1 MADLRSAAI
10 GASAPEGHPPATIRT
25 GRTLTELGGHS
36 VSGPLGATSASVEH
50 VFDTSCFEGT
60 PPAGAAREEDWFDPA
75 WLDQVPEPTDTG
87 PPPMSPPPMSECAP
101 SGWLALELDHGT
113 VDPVGLSDAELIDA
127 VIGFDRVCSWA
138 GARQAVLLAEFAR
151 RRPSDHPLAANSDTP
166 SRASE
171 FAADEIGLALR
182 LSRQTAV
189 NRLVMAQT
197 LIDELPATLAAW
209 QAGTID
215 SLKARAI
222 TETSY
227 LLPGELRGA
236 LEARVLP
243 RAGTQTIAQ
252 LRAALAR
259 AVLVLDPE
267 GAAERHHHRRADRRV
282 VVSPDEDGMASLW
295 ALLSAP
301 DATAAYQRL
310 CALARGLGSD
320 DPRGMDARR
329 ADLLVDLL
337 TGRRCAATADC
348 PDPHCDGDCTDPDR
362 PSPDHPDDPTETA
375 PTDDRAGGSATSHTE
390 PAASLSG
397 HCCGPRRGTGPG
409 KPLVSVV
416 VPITTLL
423 GLDDYPGELV
433 GHGPIPAGVARE
445 IAAQGTWR
453 RLLTDPAS
461 GTLLDY
467 GRTTYTPPA
476 GLADFVRA
484 RDLRCRFPTCGQPAT
499 TADLDHTIP
508 YPDGPTSEHNLHAS
522 CRRHHRLKTHTP
534 GWDVD
539 QHPDGRITW
548 TTPTGHIH
556 TSHPHDYRPD
566 PHPPPDDDPPPF

>member
-1 MADLRSAAI
+1 M
-10 GASAPEGHPPATIRT
+10 
-25 GRTLTELGGHS
+25 
-36 VSGPLGATSASVEH
+36 
-50 VFDTSCFEGT
+50 FDTSHSEEVA
-60 PPAGAAREEDWFDPA
+60 PAGAPCDEDWFDPA
-75 WLDQVPEPTDTG
+75 WLDQVPPEPPDTDQ
-87 PPPMSPPPMSECAP
+87 PPVSECLP
-101 SGWLALELDHGT
+101 SGWLALELDHST
-113 VDPVGLSDAELIDA
+113 ADPARLSDAALIDT
-127 VIGFDRVCSWA
+127 VIGFDRIASWA
-138 GARQAVLLAEFAR
+138 SARQARLLAEFAR
-151 RRPSDHPLAANSDTP
+151 RRPGDHPLAARCDTP

-171 FAADEIGLALR
+171 FAPDEIGLALR
-182 LSRQTAV
+182 LSRTTAA
-189 NRLVMAQT
+189 NRLVMAEV
-197 LIDELPATLAAW
+197 LIADLPGTLAAW

-243 RAGTQTIAQ
+243 RAGQQTIAQ

-310 CALARGLGSD
+310 CELARGLGSD

-337 TGRRCAATADC
+337 TGRRCAAAGNCT
-348 PDPHCDGDCTDPDR
+348 DPQCDGDCVGPDCPDYDR
-362 PSPDHPDDPTETA
+362 PDASTEA
-375 PTDDRAGGSATSHTE
+375 ASTDGTAGGSAMPQPEPE
-390 PAASLSG
+390 PAAGSNV
-397 HCCGPRRGTGPG
+397 HRCGPSLG
-409 KPLVSVV
+409 KPLVSVI

-433 GHGPIPAGVARE
+433 GHGPIPAGLARE

-453 RLLTDPAS
+453 RLLTDSAS

-467 GRTTYTPPA
+467 GRTTYTPPT

-484 RDLRCRFPTCGQPAT
+484 RDLRCRFPTCGQPAA
-499 TADLDHTIP
+499 TADLDHTVP
-508 YPDGPTSEHNLHAS
+508 YPDGATSEHNLHAS
-522 CRRHHRLKTHTP
+522 CRRHHRLKTHDP

-539 QHPDGRITW
+539 QQPDGRITW
-548 TTPTGHIH
+548 TTPTGHTH
-556 TSHPHDYRPD
+556 TSHSHDYRPD
-566 PHPPPDDDPPPF
+566 PHPPPDDPPPF